1 MHSIRTRLIAVTVAA
16 VLASV
21 LAFAA
26 LAYKTV
32 GDESRQHSSDEMNL
46 LSRNVQQSLDEYLGS
61 VRQSVETVAHY
72 ATDQLDPVI
81 LVECGVAGS
90 AAGLEPRTRGQ
101 VTRLDAY
108 LEKHCEEVREAFSS
122 VANHTSGV
130 VTYYYCIA
138 ADVSENMHGFFWSR
152 VGETGFVEQA
162 PLDARDLDPEDIEHT
177 TWYYTPI
184 QRGRPSWV
192 GPYKAHYLG
201 ERWTVSYLIPIY
213 KAGKLIGVMGMDI
226 LFETMQEK
234 VDDVKIYDTGY
245 ACLMSDD
252 GTVLAHPEWEIGEK
266 HVGDEAVRDQ
276 ILARDNSGDE
286 VVYYRDEAGREKQLA
301 FSTLSSGMKLVVT
314 APAEEINAS
323 WRGLMTRI
331 ILMALGIIA
340 AFAVITA
347 LIVHRLT
354 RPLKQLAGAADRF
367 SAGDYDADLDYH
379 GNNEVGRL
387 TASFREMQKHMKLYI
402 SDLNTKAYSDALTHV
417 KNKAAYDISAA
428 RLDQTI
434 RGGIEGDIKPAFGLV
449 MFDCNELKE
458 INDQFGHERG
468 DIYLQTACRMICRV
482 FAHSPVFRIGG
493 DEFVVILTGQ
503 DYENRD
509 ALLKEFEQSAEAAN
523 RMTENP
529 WEKISLAKGMAVFD
543 PDSDTDMEQ
552 ILDRAD
558 KQMYEEK
565 RRHKQEFGIK

>member
-1 MHSIRTRLIAVTVAA
+1 MHSIRTRLVTVTVAA

-32 GDESRQHSSDEMNL
+32 GDESRQYSSDEMNL

-61 VRQSVETVAHY
+61 VRQSVEMVAHY

-138 ADVSENMHGFFWSR
+138 TDVSENMHGFFWSR

-177 TWYYTPI
+177 TWYYTPM

-234 VDDVKIYDTGY
+234 VDAVKIYDTGY
-245 ACLMSDD
+245 ACLISAD
-252 GTVLAHPEWEIGEK
+252 GTVLAHPDWEIGESRA
-266 HVGDEAVRDQ
+266 GDEVVRDQ
-276 ILARDNSGDE
+276 ILARDSSGDE
-286 VVYYRDEAGREKQLA
+286 VVHYRDEAGREKQLA
-301 FSTLSSGMKLVVT
+301 FSTLSDGMKLVVT

-331 ILMALGIIA
+331 SLIALGIIT
-340 AFAVITA
+340 AFAVITG
-347 LIVHRLT
+347 LIVNHLT
-354 RPLKQLAGAADRF
+354 RPLKQLTKAAERF
-367 SAGDYDADLDYH
+367 SEGNYDEELDYH

-387 TASFREMQKHMKLYI
+387 TTSFREMQKHMKLYI
-402 SDLNTKAYSDALTHV
+402 SDLNSKAYSDALTHV

-428 RLDQTI
+428 RLNQTI
-434 RGGIEGDIKPAFGLV
+434 YGGIEGDIKPAFGLI

-493 DEFVVILTGQ
+493 DEFVVLVTGQ

-509 ALLKEFEQSAEAAN
+509 ALLQEFEKSAEAAN

-565 RRHKQEFGIK
+565 RRHKQELGIK

>member
-1 MHSIRTRLIAVTVAA
+1 MHSIRTRLITVTVAA

-32 GDESRQHSSDEMNL
+32 GDESRRYSTEEMNL
-46 LSRNVQQSLDEYLGS
+46 LSQNVQQSLDEYLGS
-61 VRQSVETVAHY
+61 VRQSVEMVAHY
-72 ATDQLDPVI
+72 ATDQLDPVV

-90 AAGLEPRTRGQ
+90 AAGQSRTRGQ
-101 VTRLDAY
+101 VARLDAY
-108 LEKHCEEVREAFSS
+108 LAQHSADVQEAFSS

-138 ADVSENMHGFFWSR
+138 TDVSENQHGFFWSR

-162 PLDARDLDPEDIEHT
+162 PLDARDLDPEDTEHT

-213 KAGKLIGVMGMDI
+213 KAGSLIGVMGMDI

-234 VDDVKIYDTGY
+234 VDAVKIYDTGY

-286 VVYYRDEAGREKQLA
+286 VVHYRDEAGREKQLA
-301 FSTLSSGMKLVVT
+301 FSTLSSGMKLVVS

-354 RPLKQLAGAADRF
+354 KPLKQLAGAADRF
-367 SAGDYDADLDYH
+367 SAGDYDVELDYH

-402 SDLNTKAYSDALTHV
+402 SDLNSKAYSDALTHV

-428 RLDQTI
+428 RLEQAI
-434 RGGIEGDIKPAFGLV
+434 HGGIEGDIKPAFGLI

-509 ALLKEFEQSAEAAN
+509 ALLKEFERSAEAAN
-523 RMTENP
+523 WKTENP
-529 WEKISLAKGMAVFD
+529 WEKISLAKGVAVFD
-543 PDSDTDMEQ
+543 PDSDTGMDQ

-558 KQMYEEK
+558 RQMYEEK
-565 RRHKQEFGIK
+565 HRHKQGLENK

>member
-1 MHSIRTRLIAVTVAA
+1 MHSIRTRLITVTVAA

-32 GDESRQHSSDEMNL
+32 GDESRRYSTEEMNL
-46 LSRNVQQSLDEYLGS
+46 LSQNVQQSLDEYLGS
-61 VRQSVETVAHY
+61 VRQSVEMVAHY
-72 ATDQLDPVI
+72 ATDQLDPVV

-90 AAGLEPRTRGQ
+90 AAGQSRTRGQ
-101 VTRLDAY
+101 VARLDAY
-108 LEKHCEEVREAFSS
+108 LAQHSADVQEAFSS

-138 ADVSENMHGFFWSR
+138 TDVSENQHGFFWSR

-213 KAGKLIGVMGMDI
+213 KAGSLIGVMGMDI

-234 VDDVKIYDTGY
+234 VDAVKIYDTGY

-286 VVYYRDEAGREKQLA
+286 VVHYRDEAGREKQLA
-301 FSTLSSGMKLVVT
+301 FSTLSSGMKLVVS

-354 RPLKQLAGAADRF
+354 KPLKQLAGAADRF
-367 SAGDYDADLDYH
+367 SAGDYDVELDYH

-402 SDLNTKAYSDALTHV
+402 SDLNSKAYSDALTHV

-428 RLDQTI
+428 RLEQSI
-434 RGGIEGDIKPAFGLV
+434 HGGIEGDIKPAFGLI

-493 DEFVVILTGQ
+493 DEFVVLVTGQ

-509 ALLKEFEQSAEAAN
+509 ALLREFEEAAEAAN
-523 RMTENP
+523 RETENP
-529 WEKISLAKGMAVFD
+529 WEKISLAKGVAVFD
-543 PDSDTDMEQ
+543 PDSDTDMGQ

-558 KQMYEEK
+558 RQMYEEK
-565 RRHKQEFGIK
+565 RKHKQELGIK